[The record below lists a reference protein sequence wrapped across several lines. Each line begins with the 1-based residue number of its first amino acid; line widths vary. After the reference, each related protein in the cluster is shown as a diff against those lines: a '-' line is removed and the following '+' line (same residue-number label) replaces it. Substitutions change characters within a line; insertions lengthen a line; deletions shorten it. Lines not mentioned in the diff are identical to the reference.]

1 MEIKNEETTLGVFTL
16 PLCFAVLWD
25 LTKSLFIS
33 LFGSLIIAIFA
44 VFLYNRFGLFLLLQ
58 KEKQIKQNID
68 KEWNNYFP
76 KNNQE
81 VDENKIDA
89 VTKKLKGEYSS
100 TKFGPQMT
108 IETYFLQP
116 TPASMEASLKEMRP
130 QVAAI
135 SRKREIISRAMDF
148 EMKIARYFEGQGY
161 AIRNTSKLPENS
173 HYADMVLTQIDGAE
187 LLIEC
192 KYKHEKPN
200 VNRQIKQRLMRRW
213 GSMGID
219 LVGEKEFEDG
229 YVLFGRKTNNKS
241 TEEE

>member
-1 MEIKNEETTLGVFTL
+1 M
-16 PLCFAVLWD
+16 
-25 LTKSLFIS
+25 
-33 LFGSLIIAIFA
+33 IAKITQPIQGKGFSVSDITSDCIVIA
-44 VFLYNRFGLFLLLQ
+44 KRYNVYRV
-58 KEKQIKQNID
+58 
-68 KEWNNYFP
+68 W
-76 KNNQE
+76 
-81 VDENKIDA
+81 
-89 VTKKLKGEYSS
+89 
-100 TKFGPQMT
+100 
-108 IETYFLQP
+108 
-116 TPASMEASLKEMRP
+116 
-130 QVAAI
+130 VAAI

-161 AIRNTSKLPENS
+161 AVRNTSKLPENS

-200 VNRQIKQRLMRRW
+200 VNRRIKQRHMRMW